1 MSTTV
6 TISKTIQL
14 KQYEPLTVTITRTID
29 DSNDT
34 VENRKKLYNSV
45 GIQVKKLIDKE
56 SKRYAEEE

>member
-6 TISKTIQL
+6 TISKTTQL

>member
-14 KQYEPLTVTITRTID
+14 KQYEPLTVTITRSID